1 MIYIH
6 ALNQGLHYH
15 TIDIATATAKDF
27 NWHLKLTT
35 EATSEDS
42 IVTVLEMPQEMALR
56 LFWWYTSK
64 EASEELVTHLD
75 ALLNHDKMKQ
85 DIIDTFHW
93 SVIRLVADVTM
104 SFVSGRLILSD
115 ESYMAYECQNYIEEG
130 YGNELY
136 AFLDAKGFEKI
147 VEVVA

>member
-35 EATSEDS
+35 ESTCDDS
-42 IVTVLEMPQEMALR
+42 STTVLEMPQEMALR
-56 LFWWYTSK
+56 LFWWYCEK
-64 EASEELVTHLD
+64 EASDKLLCHISCLLDELPKEHIVEQLE
-75 ALLNHDKMKQ
+75 
-85 DIIDTFHW
+85 W
-93 SVIRLVADVTM
+93 SVTNLVNNRKRSYLFGRVITSAEAD
-104 SFVSGRLILSD
+104 
-115 ESYMAYECQNYIEEG
+115 MANEIQNHLEGGYED
-130 YGNELY
+130 ELY
-136 AFLDAKGFEKI
+136 ALLDAKGFEKI